1 MTAAARIG
9 MVNYINVAP
18 IYEIWKEKRLPAHW
32 QVIEGHP
39 RQLNELLLADRIDMG
54 FVSAFAYALHPE
66 RYRIFSGLSISAT
79 GPVGSVFLFSRL
91 PPAQLDGRRIILTKQ
106 SDTSIR
112 LVQIILE
119 EWYRIRPRYEQGL
132 VYGPDSQAGDAAAV
146 LAIGDDALRISREG
160 GYPVAM
166 DLGEAW
172 MRHTGLPFVF
182 SVWVVREDFVRAQ
195 PEEAR
200 RIRECLL
207 ACRREGRAR
216 LPEICRKAAA
226 RIPMDCG
233 ACAGYLRA
241 IEHDLSPV
249 KIQALEK
256 YFSFLV
262 SRGEVPESAVPVKIF
277 S

>member
-1 MTAAARIG
+1 M
-9 MVNYINVAP
+9 
-18 IYEIWKEKRLPAHW
+18 
-32 QVIEGHP
+32 
-39 RQLNELLLADRIDMG
+39 
-54 FVSAFAYALHPE
+54 
-66 RYRIFSGLSISAT
+66 
-79 GPVGSVFLFSRL
+79 
-91 PPAQLDGRRIILTKQ
+91 
-106 SDTSIR
+106 
-112 LVQIILE
+112 
-119 EWYRIRPRYEQGL
+119 
-132 VYGPDSQAGDAAAV
+132 
-146 LAIGDDALRISREG
+146 
-160 GYPVAM
+160 
-166 DLGEAW
+166 
-172 MRHTGLPFVF
+172 
-182 SVWVVREDFVRAQ
+182 RAQ

-256 YFSFLV
+256 YFAFLV
-262 SRGEVPESAVPVKIF
+262 SRSEVPESAVPVKIF

>member
-1 MTAAARIG
+1 M
-9 MVNYINVAP
+9 
-18 IYEIWKEKRLPAHW
+18 
-32 QVIEGHP
+32 
-39 RQLNELLLADRIDMG
+39 
-54 FVSAFAYALHPE
+54 
-66 RYRIFSGLSISAT
+66 
-79 GPVGSVFLFSRL
+79 LFRS
-91 PPAQLDGRRIILTKQ
+91 
-106 SDTSIR
+106 
-112 LVQIILE
+112 
-119 EWYRIRPRYEQGL
+119 
-132 VYGPDSQAGDAAAV
+132 
-146 LAIGDDALRISREG
+146 
-160 GYPVAM
+160 
-166 DLGEAW
+166 
-172 MRHTGLPFVF
+172 
-182 SVWVVREDFVRAQ
+182 Q